1 MTKQLRIIGLCLVT
15 VAITLRVL
23 STGSGAIS
31 VPVQEPQQTP
41 VVSMPMAA
49 PFAVEQQES
58 VTFAAS
64 SIHSSRQFVKQY
76 VYGIYARRML
86 NTHVGHIVLQ
96 TWLVCVGLPRAR
108 IAYPFHSFW

>member
-23 STGSGAIS
+23 SAGSGAIS

-58 VTFAAS
+58 VTFTAS
-64 SIHSSRQFVKQY
+64 SIHNSRQLVKQY
-76 VYGIYARRML
+76 VYGIYARRIF
-86 NTHVGHIVLQ
+86 NTHIGHIVWR
-96 TWLVCVGLPRAR
+96 TWQICIGLPRAR